1 MATFSPD
8 GAWVYFIRTTPETGS
23 WGINNVTRRYRLSTP
38 TLMRVRA
45 DGESEPEALLT
56 GRITVGS
63 FTWSYFLRQPAISP
77 DGTKAALVTDGP
89 DPRTSDVVLQV
100 LDLETLA
107 LTNVNVP
114 ENAPLGHQDPAWS
127 PDGRYLAYVLNGRDG
142 TRGAPVVMRYDTTT
156 ATTTAL
162 TGPGY
167 TSPVWSHN
175 GKYLAATRTT
185 AFGTDVVVLDGRGTE
200 LLRLTGDGRS
210 FAPAWSPIG
219 DAIVFLEIDGGV
231 TDLWLARVDI
241 TGLPLA
247 DGDRIQLTISAGLD
261 AGSRPGWWVPEDLIP
276 TPPPSPTP
284 APSVLASDGA
294 PASSAEP

>member
-45 DGESEPEALLT
+45 DGESEPERLLT
-56 GRITVGS
+56 GRIAVGS

-107 LTNVNVP
+107 LTKVNVP

-127 PDGRYLAYVLNGRDG
+127 PDGQYLAYVLNGRDG

-156 ATTTAL
+156 GTATAL

-167 TSPVWSHN
+167 TSPVWSRN
-175 GKYLAATRTT
+175 GKYIAATRTT

-219 DAIVFLEIDGGV
+219 DAIAFLEIDSGV
-231 TDLWLARVDI
+231 TDLWLAPVDI
-241 TGLPLA
+241 TGLPVA

-261 AGSRPGWWVPEDLIP
+261 AGSRPGWWVPDELIP
-276 TPPPSPTP
+276 TTPPSPTP
-284 APSVLASDGA
+284 APSVLPSDGA
-294 PASSAEP
+294 PASSTVP